1 MNSTRATVSK
11 ILTYSI
17 VDGPGNRLVIFLQ
30 GCNFVCAA
38 CHNPHTIGECNH
50 CGDCVPACHVDA
62 LSLVDGRIAYD
73 PVACDH
79 CDACLDACPI
89 SANPMVREYS
99 VAEILALAREHRP
112 FLTGVTVSGGEPTKQ
127 LDFIIELFRAIKSD
141 EELAEL
147 SCFIDSN
154 GHLSASGWESVLSVT
169 DGVMLDIKSFDNA
182 THQALTGVQNAAS
195 LDSARLLHAAGKLF
209 ELRFLLIPGSTDS
222 DAELHDLIRFVKE
235 LGTGTRVRLNAFQH
249 HGVKGEA
256 LGWEKMTKAG
266 VDRVA
271 ERLRASI
278 YPPALVEVEPQQR
291 CETAERG
298 DGGELAGRG
307 QVERGALRAR

>member
-1 MNSTRATVSK
+1 MSSTRATVSK

-30 GCNFVCAA
+30 GCNFLCAC

-50 CGDCVPACHVDA
+50 CGDCIPACHVDA

-73 PVACDH
+73 PLACDH
-79 CDACLDACPI
+79 CDACLEVCPI

-99 VAEILALAREHRP
+99 VAEILEQAREHRP

-141 EELAEL
+141 KELAEL

-154 GHLSASGWESVLSVT
+154 GHLGASAWENVLPVT
-169 DGVMLDIKSFDNA
+169 DGVMLDIKSFDNP
-182 THQALTGVQNAAS
+182 THQALTGMQNVKS
-195 LDSARLLHAAGKLF
+195 MESARFLHAAGKLY
-209 ELRFLLIPGSTDS
+209 ELRFLLVPGKTDS
-222 DAELHDLIRFVKE
+222 DAELDSLIGFVKE
-235 LGTGTRVRLNAFQH
+235 LGADTRVKLNAFQH

-256 LGWEKMTKAG
+256 LGWEKMTEAG
-266 VDRVA
+266 VDRAA
-271 ERLRASI
+271 ERLRAAGI
-278 YPPALVEVEPQQR
+278 DNVATPAVYL
-291 CETAERG
+291 
-298 DGGELAGRG
+298 
-307 QVERGALRAR
+307 